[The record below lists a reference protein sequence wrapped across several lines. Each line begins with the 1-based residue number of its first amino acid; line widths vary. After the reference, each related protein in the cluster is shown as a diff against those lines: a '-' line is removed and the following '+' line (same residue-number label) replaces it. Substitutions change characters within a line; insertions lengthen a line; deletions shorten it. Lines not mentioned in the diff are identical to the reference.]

1 MNTLKLNNKIF
12 NLDAFCAF
20 EIDSE
25 NWVIWAY
32 FPRLDSTGELEYI
45 DLSFSSELEFNAAK
59 NKINPPHATAPLST
73 TPKSRIPT
81 LSPKKISPFKS

>member
-1 MNTLKLNNKIF
+1 MTILKLDNKIF

-32 FPRLDSTGELEYI
+32 LPRLGEDGELEYV
-45 DLSFSSELEFNAAK
+45 D
-59 NKINPPHATAPLST
+59 HANTPVST
-73 TPKSRIPT
+73 TLKSRIPT
-81 LSPKKISPFKS
+81 LSSKKISPFKS